1 MDIRS
6 FKKTSFALFAMAVSG
21 VVFAPNAM
29 TETVTVTTLNDV
41 SDFSGS
47 QQVGDLP
54 GPDGRVSFREAV
66 TAANNTAGPQTIA
79 FAIPIAEFWLFSDMA
94 LLRLEQGAFF
104 LNDSETTVD
113 FSTQTA
119 NVGNTNLNGPEVGIY
134 GLEANGWGIAA
145 IFINGDDCVIKGLG
159 GVYQRGY
166 AVRMVG
172 NNNRVIGCQI
182 GGPLNAAVMIGG
194 YVGWPAPSGNI
205 VGGTE
210 PGEGNSLIGL
220 VINGPSDG
228 NIVIG
233 NTVTGGVDVQ
243 GATQYGAIASNNR
256 IGGPTPAERNV
267 ISGAGYYGEEG
278 FPVGSQ
284 VRVIDADGTIVE
296 GNYIGTTADGMQRY
310 PQQIGPTGVEVRDA
324 RGTTIRDNVIAG
336 MRVVGTNHY
345 VGQIFGQAVH
355 VNAVNA
361 NTDATLIE
369 GNTIG
374 LAADGITPI
383 VTRSGIIVS
392 PMSTVRHAF
401 NTRIA
406 SNHIAS
412 VETTGVVVGSQENG
426 ITISGNSIHDCGGL
440 GIDLFRG
447 IFGGTGGVTT
457 NDSGDGDT
465 GGNGLQ
471 NFPGLLSA
479 ETTASSIAFAGT
491 LDTSPSEE
499 FTIEFFSSPSG
510 DPSGF
515 GEGAVF
521 LGSTSVTTN
530 GAGHA
535 AFSLT
540 LPANVAVGDVATTTA
555 TRVSTGDTSEFS
567 VWIDVASGAS
577 TVQPNSLSVLPGQ
590 VTSGDMTSLFASDEN
605 KLVGRPGMVLF
616 ASQAP
621 LQVTVEGTAP
631 AGTVSSLSL
640 VIESSADMVAVRET
654 VEVFNFQ
661 TGRYETLY
669 TGALTTTDVRKTLSI
684 PNPNAY
690 IGPGN
695 KLRAKLS
702 YRTVGLIFRFP
713 WYARL
718 DEVTWRVTP

>member
-1 MDIRS
+1 
-6 FKKTSFALFAMAVSG
+6 
-21 VVFAPNAM
+21 
-29 TETVTVTTLNDV
+29 
-41 SDFSGS
+41 
-47 QQVGDLP
+47 
-54 GPDGRVSFREAV
+54 
-66 TAANNTAGPQTIA
+66 
-79 FAIPIAEFWLFSDMA
+79 
-94 LLRLEQGAFF
+94 
-104 LNDSETTVD
+104 
-113 FSTQTA
+113 
-119 NVGNTNLNGPEVGIY
+119 
-134 GLEANGWGIAA
+134 
-145 IFINGDDCVIKGLG
+145 
-159 GVYQRGY
+159 
-166 AVRMVG
+166 
-172 NNNRVIGCQI
+172 
-182 GGPLNAAVMIGG
+182 
-194 YVGWPAPSGNI
+194 
-205 VGGTE
+205 
-210 PGEGNSLIGL
+210 
-220 VINGPSDG
+220 
-228 NIVIG
+228 
-233 NTVTGGVDVQ
+233 
-243 GATQYGAIASNNR
+243 
-256 IGGPTPAERNV
+256 
-267 ISGAGYYGEEG
+267 
-278 FPVGSQ
+278 
-284 VRVIDADGTIVE
+284 
-296 GNYIGTTADGMQRY
+296 
-310 PQQIGPTGVEVRDA
+310 
-324 RGTTIRDNVIAG
+324 
-336 MRVVGTNHY
+336 
-345 VGQIFGQAVH
+345 
-355 VNAVNA
+355 
-361 NTDATLIE
+361 
-369 GNTIG
+369 
-374 LAADGITPI
+374 
-383 VTRSGIIVS
+383 
-392 PMSTVRHAF
+392 
-401 NTRIA
+401 
-406 SNHIAS
+406 
-412 VETTGVVVGSQENG
+412 
-426 ITISGNSIHDCGGL
+426 L